1 MVAGVTKREKL
12 LKRIRHN
19 PRNVSFQD
27 MRTLLEAFGFVLD
40 RTRGSHHSFVG
51 WVGEQKVLLVI
62 PYKHP
67 LKEVYAKKALALI
80 DAIEAENE

>member
-1 MVAGVTKREKL
+1 MTKREKL

-27 MRTLLEAFGFVLD
+27 MRTLLEAFGFELD

-51 WVGEQKVLLVI
+51 WVGEQKVSLVI
-62 PYKHP
+62 PYKQP
-67 LKEVYAKKALALI
+67 LKAIYVRRALELI
-80 DAIEAENE
+80 GEIEAENE